1 MNLLIKH
8 YFEKNP
14 ANLISSQ
21 YNIQCIKT
29 AASDASMQHILESLR
44 HKRKLVHEELPWKKK
59 GQNVS
64 KSNSDEAVSFL
75 LTKITD
81 DKTWNVLTD
90 IKHNPVSLTKSYEDK
105 KSLHKYYLHNKEKI
119 RQ

>member
-1 MNLLIKH
+1 MNLLIKN

-14 ANLISSQ
+14 VNLISSQ
-21 YNIQCIKT
+21 YNIQCIKI
-29 AASDASMQHILESLR
+29 AASEASMQHILESLR
-44 HKRKLVHEELPWKKK
+44 DKRKLVHEELPWKKK

-64 KSNSDEAVSFL
+64 TSNSDEAVSFL

-90 IKHNPVSLTKSYEDK
+90 IKHNPVSLTKSEDK
-105 KSLHKYYLHNKEKI
+105 KSLHKYYFNNKEKI
-119 RQ
+119 WQ